1 MFKEKINFI
10 LTLICFFL
18 IGLLYSSQLI
28 YYDFFRTFYS
38 FYSAKNAN
46 QALDFFQAIL
56 TIVFSNIIP
65 IILMFLPTIIL
76 LVVRR
81 RMFSFSKVKPLTL
94 ITFLLLG
101 FVTHFL
107 ALSSVFIGS
116 KDRNSAYELYY
127 NQSLPILSV
136 DRLGL
141 LTTMRIDV
149 LRNLTHWSPNIKDIS
164 KIPVVS
170 KDDRFT
176 HPPKTPNEQEK
187 PKEYNMIHYDFSNL
201 IANEDN
207 KEIKEMHQYFSK
219 VPPTEKNEFTGKF
232 EGYNLIF
239 ITAEAF
245 SHLGVRKD
253 VTPTLYKLVNEGYY
267 FPDFYVPIWDVSTT
281 DGEYVATNGLIP
293 KPGVWSFSESGKNE
307 VPFVMGN
314 QLRNIGYT
322 TVAYHNHTF
331 NFYDRDISHPNMG
344 YDYKALGNGLDVK
357 ATWPESDLEMMQLTI
372 PEYIQKEPF
381 HAYYMTVSGHLL
393 YSFTGNMMAYKH
405 QNKVKDLN
413 LSEEAKAYLATQIE
427 LDLAMEH
434 LLKELENHNVA
445 DQTLI
450 VMSADHYPYGLDFK
464 TIDELAGH
472 KVERNFELY
481 KSNLIIYTTNMKRV
495 VVDEPV
501 SSLDILPTISNL
513 LGLEYDSR
521 LLMGRDV
528 FSDAPPLVIFRNR
541 SFITE
546 KGSYNAVTG
555 EFTPRDGQGIDKDYI
570 DRMLTT
576 VDQKFYF
583 SAKIL
588 EHNYYD
594 KLE

>member
-267 FPDFYVPIWDVSTT
+267 FPDFYVPIWDVSTS

-293 KPGVWSFSESGKNE
+293 KPRVWSFSESGKNE

>member
-1 MFKEKINFI
+1 
-10 LTLICFFL
+10 
-18 IGLLYSSQLI
+18 
-28 YYDFFRTFYS
+28 
-38 FYSAKNAN
+38 
-46 QALDFFQAIL
+46 
-56 TIVFSNIIP
+56 
-65 IILMFLPTIIL
+65 MFLPTIIL

-267 FPDFYVPIWDVSTT
+267 FPDFYVPIWDVSTS

-293 KPGVWSFSESGKNE
+293 KPRVWSFSESGKNE

>member
-1 MFKEKINFI
+1 
-10 LTLICFFL
+10 
-18 IGLLYSSQLI
+18 
-28 YYDFFRTFYS
+28 
-38 FYSAKNAN
+38 
-46 QALDFFQAIL
+46 
-56 TIVFSNIIP
+56 
-65 IILMFLPTIIL
+65 MFLPTIIL

-81 RMFSFSKVKPLTL
+81 RAFSFSKVKPLTL

-127 NQSLPILSV
+127 NQSLPVLSV

-164 KIPVVS
+164 KIPVVN

-267 FPDFYVPIWDVSTT
+267 FPDFYVPIWDVSTS

-331 NFYDRDISHPNMG
+331 NFYDRNISHPNMG
-344 YDYKALGNGLDVK
+344 YEYKALGNGLDVK

-405 QNKVKDLN
+405 RNKVNNLN

-445 DQTLI
+445 DRTLI

-464 TIDELAGH
+464 TMDELAGH

-481 KSNLIIYTTNMKRV
+481 KNNLIIYTTNMKRV